1 MSLDKAEAVK
11 ARFRNALHFLGLE
24 PYRKEDRNDPS
35 CPNEAHVLDHLE
47 EYPSMLED
55 SVKIKDAEILSL
67 KEQVASLQRVL
78 AHHRDSDS
86 VVDGPGEE
94 DGPWAAG
101 WNERSTVSGFEDV
114 LIHKGSV

>member
-1 MSLDKAEAVK
+1 MTPLDVVEALSRDHEAVTSGWVREALAEA
-11 ARFRNALHFLGLE
+11 ALDI
-24 PYRKEDRNDPS
+24 RT
-35 CPNEAHVLDHLE
+35 
-47 EYPSMLED
+47 
-55 SVKIKDAEILSL
+55 KDAEIFSL

-101 WNERSTVSGFEDV
+101 WNERSTPEGGMVR
-114 LIHKGSV
+114 KGMQFPGVDG